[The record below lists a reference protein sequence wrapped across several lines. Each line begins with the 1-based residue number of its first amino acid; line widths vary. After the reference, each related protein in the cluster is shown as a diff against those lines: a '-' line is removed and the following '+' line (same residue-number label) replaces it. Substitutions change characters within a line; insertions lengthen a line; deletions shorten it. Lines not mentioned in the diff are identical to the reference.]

1 MDLTPELLL
10 HAYRIGVFPMAES
23 KESTTVHWYAP
34 DPRAILP
41 LDDFYVSKNL
51 RKLVRQQRF
60 EIRYNYGFEDVMR
73 ACAERESSWIS
84 ESIVQVY
91 TELHR
96 MGFAHTVECWLDGEL
111 AGGLYGV
118 SLGGGFF
125 GESMFHNIRDAS
137 KVALVHLVSHLKS
150 LGYVLLDTQFTTTH
164 LEQFGVIE
172 IPRTTY
178 ETLLAQALQVNVL
191 PWESPSS

>member
-1 MDLTPELLL
+1 MDLTPDLLL

-84 ESIVQVY
+84 ESIIQVY

-96 MGFAHTVECWLDGEL
+96 MGFAHTVECWFEGEL

-137 KVALVHLVSHLKS
+137 KVALVHLVAHLKS

-191 PWESPSS
+191 PWKSPSS